1 MAALAIP
8 PATLTIEQFVAMTAD
23 RRPYPE
29 WVDGKIE
36 ERPVPSFLHGLI
48 GAEVASLTKSTGTL
62 LAAVE
67 VHSRVGWNYRLPDIS
82 LWDKRKLP
90 TEDYPSTPPLATI
103 EVLSPGQSMTK
114 MLKKCAEYERWGVK
128 HIWLIDPEER
138 ALFIY
143 RDGRITEVE
152 ALEIPEHK
160 LRITLADLLP
170 APEPPGTQSTSPSDA
185 PAA

>member
-36 ERPVPSFLHGLI
+36 ERPVPSFLHSLFS
-48 GAEVASLTKSTGTL
+48 GAAIAVVNKTGTL
-62 LAAVE
+62 VSGPE
-67 VHSRVGWNYRLPDIS
+67 VHSRVGRNYRLPDVAI
-82 LWDKRKLP
+82 WDKRKLP

-114 MLKKCAEYERWGVK
+114 MLKKCVEYERWGVK

-138 ALFIY
+138 ALFVY

-152 ALEIPEHK
+152 VLEIPEHK

-170 APEPPGTQSTSPSDA
+170 APESPGTQSTSPSDA
-185 PAA
+185 PVA